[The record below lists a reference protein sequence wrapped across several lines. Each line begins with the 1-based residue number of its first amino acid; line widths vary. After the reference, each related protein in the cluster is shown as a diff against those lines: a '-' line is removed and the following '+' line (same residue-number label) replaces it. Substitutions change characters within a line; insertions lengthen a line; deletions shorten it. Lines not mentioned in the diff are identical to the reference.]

1 MPHLQFEVNRSV
13 ADAAKLVFAEE
24 VRQLFAKVM
33 GSGTDHI
40 SISIRECITHDLS
53 IGRVTEPEKG
63 IAIVDADIRRGRT
76 LEQRREE
83 WGHREEWGQVSYC
96 NIPRRRV
103 SSASWPDPFG
113 LNLQVRFITSPPAA
127 TGVSRSLK
135 TMPTV

>member
-83 WGHREEWGQVSYC
+83 WGHREGK
-96 NIPRRRV
+96 N
-103 SSASWPDPFG
+103 
-113 LNLQVRFITSPPAA
+113 
-127 TGVSRSLK
+127 GVRSLIV
-135 TMPTV
+135 TSREGAYPQRHGQTPSD